1 MSAQV
6 VHKKTGK
13 NNAGGNTSA
22 GGKKV
27 VNAKKTVK
35 AKKSHKGFKRFVD
48 VLLVILLLCLTA
60 RQVSGESL
68 HEWLGIAM
76 AGLLLLHHLL
86 NIRWTGSFFKGR
98 YTLYRIILTIV
109 NLALLAAVVL
119 TVLTGVSMSDH
130 ALPSLYGLTERA
142 FAQQFHLSMSWW
154 AFALMGAHLGL
165 HMASITSRLSDS
177 YLVRRIV
184 NYALALAAGTGL
196 WLLIKNGIPDYL
208 FFRTHFAMIDESK
221 PALIVF
227 AENLAELFFFVWI
240 GIRVARL
247 LLFNRTKKKKK

>member
-13 NNAGGNTSA
+13 NTAGGKTTA

-27 VNAKKTVK
+27 VNTKNSKK

-48 VLLVILLLCLTA
+48 VILVILLLCLTA

-68 HEWLGIAM
+68 HEWIGIAM
-76 AGLLLLHHLL
+76 AALLLLHHLL

-98 YTLYRIILTIV
+98 YTLYRIILTVV
-109 NLALLAAVVL
+109 NLALLAAIVL
-119 TVLTGVSMSDH
+119 TVLTGISMSNY

-165 HMASITSRLSDS
+165 HTASITSRLSNS
-177 YLVRRIV
+177 YIVRRIV

-208 FFRTHFAMIDESK
+208 FFRTHFASFDYSK

-247 LLFNRTKKKKK
+247 LLFNRTKKKK